1 MKFSAKS
8 RRFLKV
14 DIALI
19 ASTMQE
25 MIFDRSL
32 IKDNVNDKE
41 FIFSPNTHLCEL
53 YIASRVKMLLGFAA
67 EQIKNID
74 TEIENAK
81 K

>member
-1 MKFSAKS
+1 MHNEGNGHTCLPFEVLCKKAAD
-8 RRFLKV
+8 FLKV

-41 FIFSPNTHLCEL
+41 FIF
-53 YIASRVKMLLGFAA
+53 LLILTFVNF
-67 EQIKNID
+67 I
-74 TEIENAK
+74 
-81 K
+81 